1 MSAPATRL
9 KGGDASP
16 PQAAGRPLRPRSHG
30 PRRAVDTAVRALSWG
45 GATAGIAVMVLIVWE
60 VVRRGARA
68 IDWGFFTQ
76 LPPVVGEPGGGLGN
90 AILGTLVITA
100 VAALIALP
108 MGFFGGIWLAEFGRN
123 GRIATGVRM
132 VANVN
137 MGIPSIVVGVFI
149 FAVLVRPLQ
158 HYSGFAGSIALAFI
172 MLPVMARTTEDMLNL
187 VPNELRESALAMGVP
202 RWRVTLGVITRAA
215 RSGLI
220 TGAVLATVRV
230 AGETAPLLFTALSSP
245 YWLRGLSGPEGFFGG
260 PTANLT
266 KTVYDFSGMPY
277 ERMQELAWGGA
288 LVVIAAVLGLNVLMR
303 LIFQR
308 GKEW

>member
-1 MSAPATRL
+1 MSAPATSHNGRGLAPAPL
-9 KGGDASP
+9 KA
-16 PQAAGRPLRPRSHG
+16 LRPRSHG
-30 PRRAVDTAVRALSWG
+30 RRKAVDAAIRVFAWVA
-45 GATAGIAVMVLIVWE
+45 ATAGIAVMSLIVWE
-60 VVRRGARA
+60 VVQRGFSA
-68 IDWGFFTQ
+68 IDWAFFTE
-76 LPPVVGEPGGGLGN
+76 LPPVVGEDGGGLGN
-90 AILGTLVITA
+90 AILGTLVITF

-123 GRIATGVRM
+123 GRIATGIRM

-149 FAVLVRPLQ
+149 FAALVRPLQ

-172 MLPVMARTTEDMLNL
+172 MLPVMARTTEDILNL
-187 VPNELRESALAMGVP
+187 VPNELRESGLAMGAP
-202 RWRVTLGVITRAA
+202 RWRVTLGVVIRAA

-245 YWLRGLSGPEGFFGG
+245 YWLQGLFGPEGFFGG

-288 LVVIAAVLGLNVLMR
+288 LVIIVAVLGLNVLMR

>member
-1 MSAPATRL
+1 MSAPATPKNGL
-9 KGGDASP
+9 SASP
-16 PQAAGRPLRPRSHG
+16 APLKALRPRSHG
-30 PRRAVDTAVRALSWG
+30 RRKAVDVAIRIFAWVS
-45 GATAGIAVMVLIVWE
+45 ATAGIAVMFLIVSE
-60 VVRRGARA
+60 VIQRGLSA
-68 IDWGFFTQ
+68 IDWGFFTE
-76 LPPVVGEPGGGLGN
+76 LPPVVGEDGGGLGN
-90 AILGTLVITA
+90 AILGTLVITI

-123 GRIATGVRM
+123 GKIATGVRM

-137 MGIPSIVVGVFI
+137 MGIPSIVVGVFV
-149 FAVLVRPLQ
+149 FAALVRPLQ

-172 MLPVMARTTEDMLNL
+172 MLPVMARTTEDILNL
-187 VPNELRESALAMGVP
+187 VPNELRESGLAMGAP
-202 RWRVTLGVITRAA
+202 RWRVTLGVVIRAA

-245 YWLRGLSGPEGFFGG
+245 YWLQGLFGPEGFFGG
-260 PTANLT
+260 PTTNLT

-288 LVVIAAVLGLNVLMR
+288 LVIIVAVLGLNVLMR

>member
-1 MSAPATRL
+1 VSAPQSGERRPATPSL
-9 KGGDASP
+9 AL
-16 PQAAGRPLRPRSHG
+16 AALRPRSHG
-30 PRRAVDTAVRALSWG
+30 RRKALDAFIKG
-45 GATAGIAVMVLIVWE
+45 FAYVAATVGIAVMLLIVYE
-60 VVRRGARA
+60 VVRRGAA
-68 IDWGFFTQ
+68 TIDWGFFTE
-76 LPPVVGEPGGGLGN
+76 LPPVVGEEGGGLGN
-90 AILGTLVITA
+90 ALLGTLVITA
-100 VAALIALP
+100 VAAALALP
-108 MGFFGGIWLAEFGRN
+108 VGFLGGVWLAEFGRN

-149 FAVLVRPLQ
+149 FALLVKPLQ
-158 HYSGFAGSIALAFI
+158 HYSGVAGSIALAFI

-202 RWRVTLGVITRAA
+202 RWRVTLGVIIRAA

-245 YWLRGLSGPEGFFGG
+245 YWLNSLFGPEGFFGG

-277 ERMQELAWGGA
+277 ARMQELAWGGA
-288 LVVIAAVLGLNVLMR
+288 LVIIAAVLGLNVLMR
-303 LIFQR
+303 LVFQR

>member
-1 MSAPATRL
+1 MSVPATPRDGL
-9 KGGDASP
+9 GATP
-16 PQAAGRPLRPRSHG
+16 APQLRGLRPRSHG
-30 PRRAVDTAVRALSWG
+30 RRKAVDAAIRAFAWVA
-45 GATAGIAVMVLIVWE
+45 ATAGIAVMFLIVWE
-60 VVRRGARA
+60 VIQRGLSA
-68 IDWGFFTQ
+68 IDWGFFTE
-76 LPPVVGEPGGGLGN
+76 LPPVVGEDGGGLGN
-90 AILGTLVITA
+90 AILGTLVITF

-123 GRIATGVRM
+123 GKIATGVRM

-149 FAVLVRPLQ
+149 FAALVRPLQ

-172 MLPVMARTTEDMLNL
+172 MLPVMARTTEDILNL
-187 VPNELRESALAMGVP
+187 VPNELRESGLAMGAP
-202 RWRVTLGVITRAA
+202 RWRVTLGVVIRAA

-245 YWLRGLSGPEGFFGG
+245 YWLQGLFGPEGFFGG

-288 LVVIAAVLGLNVLMR
+288 LVIIVAVLGLNVLMR

>member
-1 MSAPATRL
+1 MSTQA
-9 KGGDASP
+9 GDETAR
-16 PQAAGRPLRPRSHG
+16 RPLRVRSRA
-30 PRRAVDTAVRALSWG
+30 RRKAFDLSVKVFSWV
-45 GATAGIAVMVLIVWE
+45 AASIGIAVMFVIVWE
-60 VVRRGARA
+60 VVRRGASA
-68 IDWGFFTQ
+68 IDWGFFTE
-76 LPPVVGEPGGGLGN
+76 LPPVVGQDGGGLGN
-90 AILGTLVITA
+90 AILGTLAITA
-100 VAALIALP
+100 MAALIALP
-108 MGFFGGIWLAEFGRN
+108 MGFLGGVWLAEFGRN

-132 VANVN
+132 LANVN
-137 MGIPSIVVGVFI
+137 MGIPSIVVGMFVF
-149 FAVLVRPLQ
+149 ALLVRPLQ
-158 HYSGFAGSIALAFI
+158 HYSGFAGSVALAFI
-172 MLPVMARTTEDMLNL
+172 MLPVMARTTEDILNL

-202 RWRVTLGVITRAA
+202 RWRVTLGVVIRAA

-245 YWLRGLSGPEGFFGG
+245 YWMSGLFGPEGFFGG

-266 KTVYDFSGMPY
+266 KTIYDFSGMPY
-277 ERMQELAWGGA
+277 EHMQELAWGAA

>member
-1 MSAPATRL
+1 MSSPSVAPVASGAPSATVPL
-9 KGGDASP
+9 A
-16 PQAAGRPLRPRSHG
+16 PLRPRSHA
-30 PRRAVDTAVRALSWG
+30 RRKAVDGLIKASAWVAASF
-45 GATAGIAVMVLIVWE
+45 GIAVMLLIVYE
-60 VVRRGARA
+60 VIRRGAAA
-68 IDWGFFTQ
+68 IDWAFFTE
-76 LPPVVGEPGGGLGN
+76 LPPVVGEDGGGLGN
-90 AILGTLVITA
+90 ALLGTLVITI

-132 VANVN
+132 IANVN
-137 MGIPSIVVGVFI
+137 MGIPSIIVGVFV
-149 FAVLVRPLQ
+149 FAILVEPLQ
-158 HYSGFAGSIALAFI
+158 HYSGAAGSIALAFI
-172 MLPVMARTTEDMLNL
+172 MLPVMARTTEDILNL

-202 RWRVTLGVITRAA
+202 RWRVTMGVIIRAA

-245 YWLRGLSGPEGFFGG
+245 YWLDGLFGPEGFFGG

-266 KTVYDFSGMPY
+266 KTIYDFSGMPY

-288 LVVIAAVLGLNVLMR
+288 LVIIVTVLTLNIVMR

>member
-1 MSAPATRL
+1 MSAPRGRVAEV
-9 KGGDASP
+9 
-16 PQAAGRPLRPRSHG
+16 AAPTLAALRPRSHA
-30 PRRAVDTAVRALSWG
+30 RRKAVDWVIKASAWVAAWL
-45 GATAGIAVMVLIVWE
+45 GIAVMLLIIWE
-60 VVRRGARA
+60 VVKRGAA
-68 IDWGFFTQ
+68 TIDWAFFTQ
-76 LPPVVGEPGGGLGN
+76 LPPVVGEEGGGLGN
-90 AILGTLVITA
+90 AIVGTLLITFF
-100 VAALIALP
+100 AALIALP

-137 MGIPSIVVGVFI
+137 MGIPSIVVGVFV
-149 FAVLVRPLQ
+149 FAALVKPLQ
-158 HYSGFAGSIALAFI
+158 HYSGIAGSIALAFI
-172 MLPVMARTTEDMLNL
+172 MLPVMARTTEDILNL

-245 YWLRGLSGPEGFFGG
+245 YWIKGLFGSEGFFGG
-260 PTANLT
+260 PVANLT
-266 KTVYDFSGMPY
+266 KMVYDFSGMPY

-288 LVVIAAVLGLNVLMR
+288 LVIIVAVLGLNVLMR

>member
-1 MSAPATRL
+1 MSS
-9 KGGDASP
+9 ASTP
-16 PQAAGRPLRPRSHG
+16 ENGPGLSSGRALAGLRPRSHA
-30 PRRAVDTAVRALSWG
+30 RRKAVDLAIRIFSWVA
-45 GATAGIAVMVLIVWE
+45 ATAGIAVMFLIVWE
-60 VVRRGARA
+60 VIQRGLSA
-68 IDWGFFTQ
+68 IDWGFFTE
-76 LPPVVGEPGGGLGN
+76 LPPVVGEGGGGLGN
-90 AILGTLVITA
+90 AILGTLVITF

-108 MGFFGGIWLAEFGRN
+108 VGFFGGIWLAEFGRN

-149 FAVLVRPLQ
+149 FAALVRPLE
-158 HYSGFAGSIALAFI
+158 HYSGFAGSVALAFI
-172 MLPVMARTTEDMLNL
+172 MLPVMARTTEDILNL
-187 VPNELRESALAMGVP
+187 VPNELRESGLAMGMP
-202 RWRVTLGVITRAA
+202 RWRVTLGVVIRAA

-245 YWLRGLSGPEGFFGG
+245 YWLQGLFGPEGFFGG

-288 LVVIAAVLGLNVLMR
+288 LVIIVAVLGLNVLMR

>member
-1 MSAPATRL
+1 MSAPPTVEN
-9 KGGDASP
+9 GASM
-16 PQAAGRPLRPRSHG
+16 S
-30 PRRAVDTAVRALSWG
+30 PRRGIEKPLKPRPHSHRKALDRAIKVFAWMAAS
-45 GATAGIAVMVLIVWE
+45 AGIAVMFLIVWE
-60 VVRRGARA
+60 VLRRGARA

-76 LPPVVGEPGGGLGN
+76 LPPVVGQPGGGLGN
-90 AILGTLVITA
+90 ALLGTLVITF

-149 FAVLVRPLQ
+149 FAALVRPLQ
-158 HYSGFAGSIALAFI
+158 HYSGFAGSLALAFI
-172 MLPVMARTTEDMLNL
+172 MLPVMARTTEDILNL

-202 RWRVTLGVITRAA
+202 RWRVTLGVIIRAA

-245 YWLRGLSGPEGFFGG
+245 YWLQGLFGPEGFFGG

-266 KTVYDFSGMPY
+266 KTIYDFSGMPY